1 MEGWREGEG
10 RAREREREAARARE
24 SETAERLGGGLTRR
38 AWLGSWLD
46 VGLWH
51 FELHRMLQIIVNRRV
66 ARSNST
72 MVRSVNKLQVVQVA
86 RP

>member
-1 MEGWREGEG
+1 MHVNSYVHPWKAGGRERGE
-10 RAREREREAARARE
+10 REREREAARARE

-51 FELHRMLQIIVNRRV
+51 FELHRMLQIIVNRRGCQI
-66 ARSNST
+66 
-72 MVRSVNKLQVVQVA
+72 KQYDG
-86 RP
+86 